1 MTPKIPTEIEIADSL
16 HLIRPYAPIHEVV
29 RGLAFQRDQLKSLV
43 EEAYKDGF
51 DDGQF
56 ADRTPGERAHDWW
69 LNSFVKKEMEK
80 L

>member
-1 MTPKIPTEIEIADSL
+1 MTPKIPTEVEIAEAIYLSR
-16 HLIRPYAPIHEVV
+16 RPLVI
-29 RGLAFQRDQLKSLV
+29 RGLVAQRDRLKSLV

-56 ADRTPGERAHDWW
+56 ADRTPGNRAHDWW